1 MRLLRD
7 VFLLSEMADCGHK
20 TRRRGNIT
28 AYGQS
33 CTVKKMPRNESG
45 RFDFCLDCLA
55 GMAIQCAWC
64 GQAIFIGDPVTL
76 YTPVEEFEVP
86 DHAVVYSKDPLRLVG
101 CLGWHCA
108 ITGGDRAGF
117 LYPDIET
124 GEGYVH
130 RVPSPLE
137 LMLSSGKAIFI
148 KDLSDP
154 TEIPT
159 LG

>member
-1 MRLLRD
+1 MRLFTAKIRYDWLD
-7 VFLLSEMADCGHK
+7 VSAG
-20 TRRRGNIT
+20 
-28 AYGQS
+28 
-33 CTVKKMPRNESG
+33 TV
-45 RFDFCLDCLA
+45 
-55 GMAIQCAWC
+55 
-64 GQAIFIGDPVTL
+64 
-76 YTPVEEFEVP
+76 
-86 DHAVVYSKDPLRLVG
+86 
-101 CLGWHCA
+101 A

-159 LG
+159 VG